1 MENIVI
7 RKALVSDVP
16 TMDYLNHIGKESD
29 NLTFGEEGI
38 GYTVEDEVNVIQGLE
53 ENLNSTMVSQ

>member
-16 TMDYLNHIGKESD
+16 AIMDYLNHIGKESD

-38 GYTVEDEVNVIQGLE
+38 GYTVEEFNHFVDEIVHRCAL
-53 ENLNSTMVSQ
+53 LY

>member
-16 TMDYLNHIGKESD
+16 AIMDYLNHIGKESD

-38 GYTVEDEVNVIQGLE
+38 GYTV
-53 ENLNSTMVSQ
+53 